1 MKDGYCR
8 PVGLYDAFAV
18 AHHTENFFVIKMRNF
33 SI

>member
-18 AHHTENFFVIKMRNF
+18 AHTENFFVIKMKNF
-33 SI
+33 II